1 MVGLAGLGQRR
12 ASGWSSSKP
21 VPLYA
26 IFFFGKNRNW
36 ADRAHRGPG
45 GWSMVPGRALRTLA
59 RSLRCPRRAAH
70 LSGAPVERAAM
81 FCLGHIGG
89 AAKGAAAWSQSSR
102 PSRRSMVD
110 GASRTR
116 EWLVSM
122 LCVGAS
128 RSVRLV
134 SARPRWL
141 LGRIRGLA
149 AWPAGARRGLFCR
162 CVLTW

>member
-70 LSGAPVERAAM
+70 LSGAPVECAAM

-89 AAKGAAAWSQSSR
+89 AAKAAAAWSQSSR

-116 EWLVSM
+116 AMVGLDALRRSVA
-122 LCVGAS
+122 VGAS
-128 RSVRLV
+128 GECAASLA
-134 SARPRWL
+134 ARPD
-141 LGRIRGLA
+141 
-149 AWPAGARRGLFCR
+149 
-162 CVLTW
+162 